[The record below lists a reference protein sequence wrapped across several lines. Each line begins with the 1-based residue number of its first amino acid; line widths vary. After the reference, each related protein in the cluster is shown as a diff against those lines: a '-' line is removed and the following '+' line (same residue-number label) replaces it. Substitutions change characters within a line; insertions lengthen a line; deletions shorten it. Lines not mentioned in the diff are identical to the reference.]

1 MLRLT
6 FFNVGDGDA
15 SLYQLIGEDGQST
28 NILIDSGR
36 EVPLSVLPKSKKML
50 AIEHLRKNNIKKID
64 LMIITHFHIDHM
76 GGALSVLKEIPVSKM
91 IVPYIPKGT
100 IKAFPSIRED
110 DPFHHKWDEFCHVLS
125 LWEEIIKYAKDH
137 NCEVVTAWDEPK
149 TVIGE
154 MTIKQILPPSE
165 FREQKA
171 LYDYFYGTNGKAADH
186 SGELL
191 EPYWHSISEKKNADS
206 TMQLI
211 DYKNCRILSC
221 GDRYAATFE
230 HDNIGHCD
238 ILKLPH
244 HGDEKSMT
252 EKLLDNLSP
261 RFAIISCQMDPSQ
274 KKKRPYTGT
283 VAMLQDR
290 GIPLY
295 CTENKELENLKEFTC
310 EKIRLDVYDNGE
322 IKAFT
327 E

>member
-1 MLRLT
+1 MLKLT
-6 FFNVGDGDA
+6 IFNVGDGDA
-15 SLYQLIGEDGQST
+15 SLYQLINEDGQST

-50 AIEHLRKNNIKKID
+50 AAEHLRKNSIMKLD

-76 GGALSVLKEIPVSKM
+76 GGALSILKEVQVSKM
-91 IVPYIPKGT
+91 IVPYIPKGE
-100 IKAFPSIRED
+100 IKAFPEIRED

-125 LWEEIIKYAKDH
+125 LWEETIKYAKSH
-137 NCEVVTAWDEPK
+137 NCEVLTAWDEPK

-154 MTIKQILPPSE
+154 MTIRQILPPSE

-171 LYDYFYGTNGKAADH
+171 LYDYFYGTSGKPADH

-191 EPYWHSISEKKNADS
+191 EPYWHSISERKNADS

-211 DYKNCRILSC
+211 DYKGCRILSC
-221 GDRYAATFE
+221 GDRYASTFE

-238 ILKLPH
+238 IVKLPH
-244 HGDEKSMT
+244 HGDEKSLT
-252 EKLLDNLSP
+252 EDLIDNLSP
-261 RFAIISCQMDPSQ
+261 GLVIISCQMDPSQ
-274 KKKRPYTGT
+274 KKKRPYVET
-283 VAMLQDR
+283 VEMLQKR

-310 EKIRLDVYDNGE
+310 EKIILSIYDDGRIE
-322 IKAFT
+322 AFT